1 MSTPDA
7 VHIKHSL
14 GTNCIQ
20 YCAVGIKEQLETV
33 GAGSAVA
40 TTHCS
45 TLWGKHEAPL
55 QPMSCAPPTPHQTSL
70 GLKHSFPRLRK
81 LPHPTLFP
89 LPTDWCWGLKVWPF
103 SLMRDI
109 LSGRPQPQGSSWEH
123 GCYVCCGFPLCPIC
137 FPCSFIGLVPKNPQN
152 VLYANLEESV
162 SWGGMQTLPRDP
174 TDFRQG
180 GVTQNGC
187 FLSHFPGCRPRC
199 PLCGFREW
207 IGSSMH

>member
-7 VHIKHSL
+7 VHIKHLL

-20 YCAVGIKEQLETV
+20 YCTVGIKKQLEMV
-33 GAGSAVA
+33 GAGSGVA
-40 TTHCS
+40 TTRCS

-55 QPMSCAPPTPHQTSL
+55 QPMPCAPPPNLIRSEAL
-70 GLKHSFPRLRK
+70 VPPVEEAASPNVI
-81 LPHPTLFP
+81 P
-89 LPTDWCWGLKVWPF
+89 LPTDWCWGLKFWPF

-123 GCYVCCGFPLCPIC
+123 GCYVCCGFLLCSIC
-137 FPCSFIGLVPKNPQN
+137 FPCSFIGLVPENNPQN

-162 SWGGMQTLPRDP
+162 SWGGTQTLPWDP

-187 FLSHFPGCRPRC
+187 FLSHFPGCRHRC